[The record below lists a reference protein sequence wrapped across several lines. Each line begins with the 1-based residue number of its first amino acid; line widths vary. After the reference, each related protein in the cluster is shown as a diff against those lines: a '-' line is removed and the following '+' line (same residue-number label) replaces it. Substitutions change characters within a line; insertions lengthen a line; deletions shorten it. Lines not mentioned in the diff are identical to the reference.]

1 MERKSGKKEDKL
13 SFLFNLK
20 VKKEEE
26 VIKRSYKKKT
36 KILKSTQKKKEDKIG
51 LVVTESKNFGLG
63 YPAGLN
69 ILGFGCPTGSKSYW
83 IFLEQDPSLIGPAA
97 NRTQS

>member
-26 VIKRSYKKKT
+26 
-36 KILKSTQKKKEDKIG
+36 ILKK
-51 LVVTESKNFGLG
+51 L
-63 YPAGLN
+63 
-69 ILGFGCPTGSKSYW
+69 
-83 IFLEQDPSLIGPAA
+83 
-97 NRTQS
+97 

>member
-36 KILKSTQKKKEDKIG
+36 KILKSTQKKKK
-51 LVVTESKNFGLG
+51 TK
-63 YPAGLN
+63 
-69 ILGFGCPTGSKSYW
+69 
-83 IFLEQDPSLIGPAA
+83 
-97 NRTQS
+97 